1 MSKDRCDKRAAIL
14 AAALELFAENGFHGS
29 PTSMIA
35 ERAGVGVGTIYR
47 YFKDKDELIQEL
59 HRELHDDAVARI
71 CDGYP
76 EEQPVRERF
85 IFLFTRLLRLFLA
98 EPRNFKFME
107 QYYFSPFPQRCGHS
121 AENGNSVMKQLLL
134 YAREQQII
142 KDAPL
147 PVLEAVAFGP
157 IVALAKENINR
168 QLAVD
173 EGMIATVVEACW
185 DGLKR

>member
-1 MSKDRCDKRAAIL
+1 MSKDRGDKRAAIL

-35 ERAGVGVGTIYR
+35 EKAGVGVGTIYR

-59 HRELHDDAVARI
+59 HRELHAAAVARI
-71 CDGYP
+71 CDGYN
-76 EEQPVRERF
+76 EEHPVRERF
-85 IFLFTRLLRLFLA
+85 IFLFSRLLRLFFD

-107 QYYFSPFPQRCGHS
+107 QYYYSPFPQRCGYS
-121 AENGNSVMKQLLL
+121 APNEDEVMKKLLH

-142 KDAPL
+142 KEAPM
-147 PVLEAVAFGP
+147 PVLEAIAFGP
-157 IVALAKENINR
+157 LVALAKEQINR
-168 QLAVD
+168 QLQVD
-173 EGMIATVVEACW
+173 DAMVRTVVEACW